1 MTDTARTTA
10 VGPLVHAAVA
20 TIGPSATLRDA
31 VEALASD
38 GLGLLV
44 VVDATGVQGVISERD
59 VIAAV
64 AEGLELDVERV
75 RDHCADDIVSV
86 DEDTSVEDAAR
97 TMAGAGIRHLAVSRG
112 GDIFGVVSI
121 RDVLTVLIDT

>member
-1 MTDTARTTA
+1 MTDTTRAA
-10 VGPLVHAAVA
+10 PVGPLVQAAVA

-44 VVDATGVQGVISERD
+44 VVDANGVHGVISERD
-59 VIAAV
+59 VITAV
-64 AEGLELDVERV
+64 ADGLELESERV

-86 DEDTSVEDAAR
+86 KEDTSVEDAAR
-97 TMAGAGIRHLAVSRG
+97 QMAAAGIRHLAVSRG

-121 RDVLTVLIDT
+121 RDVLPVLIGD